1 MSVDRL
7 KKLIENPRYTKK
19 KIKLKDGRIL
29 SYSECGN
36 VESGM
41 PVLFCFG
48 LMTSSVAIM
57 FAHQAALQ
65 NNLRVVAVDY
75 PGIGESTF
83 QEGRT
88 LSGWADDMNQ
98 FCDKVLGSYGSR
110 IRLLGHSLG
119 GLHALALLSDRSF
132 KERIVR
138 TVLLNPWIYFNGTEE
153 LHPQWIT
160 LAQTLP
166 EVFRSSII
174 PAVLSKL
181 SLGSI
186 NLAGWSNP
194 HHTQLQAAKI
204 ISSYATL
211 QGSAGNEQMVRLALS
226 NSELYIP
233 SNLRSP
239 VIVYH
244 GSRDHLVLLESVTEL
259 VKQMNERNCSASLV
273 TVENAD
279 HNSILSE
286 PNNLSKVMG
295 SIVGE
300 PDAWAKEIMDSLLG
314 KSRSLPTPTNKAK
327 PPPPKTLSPEEAVR
341 KGRSLPT
348 KLFGVDYFED

>member
-1 MSVDRL
+1 MNVDRL

-19 KIKLKDGRIL
+19 KVTLKDGRIL

-36 VESGM
+36 TESGM

-65 NNLRVVAVDY
+65 NNLRILAVDY

-88 LSGWADDMNQ
+88 LSGWADDMSQ

-138 TVLLNPWIYFNGTEE
+138 TVLLSPWIYFNDTDEMN
-153 LHPQWIT
+153 PQWIT

-174 PAVLSKL
+174 PSVLSRL
-181 SLGSI
+181 SMGTI
-186 NLAGWSNP
+186 HLAGWSNP

-226 NSELYIP
+226 KSDIYIP

-244 GSRDHLVLLESVTEL
+244 GTKDHLVLSKSVTEL
-259 VKQMNERNCSASLV
+259 VKQMNERNCTASLV
-273 TVENAD
+273 TIENAD
-279 HNSILSE
+279 HNNILSE

-300 PDAWAKEIMDSLLG
+300 PDTWAKEIVDSLLG
-314 KSRSLPTPTNKAK
+314 KSRSLPTPTSKARAVSK
-327 PPPPKTLSPEEAVR
+327 RELSPEEAVR

-348 KLFGVDYFED
+348 KLYGLDFFDE

>member
-1 MSVDRL
+1 MNVDRL

-19 KIKLKDGRIL
+19 KIKLRDGRIL

-36 VESGM
+36 IESGM

-65 NNLRVVAVDY
+65 NNLRVLAVDY
-75 PGIGESTF
+75 PGIGESTL

-88 LSGWADDMNQ
+88 LSGWADDMSQ

-132 KERIVR
+132 KERIIR
-138 TVLLNPWIYFNGTEE
+138 TVLLSPWTYFSGTEE

-174 PAVLSKL
+174 PTVLSKL

-194 HHTQLQAAKI
+194 HHTQVQAAKI
-204 ISSYATL
+204 VSSYAAF
-211 QGSAGNEQMVRLALS
+211 QGNAGNEQMVRLALS
-226 NSELYIP
+226 KSELYIP

-244 GSRDHLVLLESVTEL
+244 GKKDHLVLLESVTEL
-259 VKQMNERNCSASLV
+259 VKQMNERNCSACLV
-273 TVENAD
+273 TVDNAD

-300 PDAWAKEIMDSLLG
+300 PDTWAKEIMDSLLG

-327 PPPPKTLSPEEAVR
+327 PVSKLPLSPEEAVR

-348 KLFGVDYFED
+348 KLFGFDLYED